1 MATLGSALL
10 LVVPV
15 WAAALV
21 TPGPDTL
28 AVAHSA
34 LKGGR
39 RAGFACVAGVCAG
52 AAVWA
57 LGALA
62 GLALLFERAAWAYR
76 AVVLCGAAYLV
87 VTGLRMLWAAWRWRA
102 PIAAAGT
109 APAATGR
116 AAPGAWV
123 AFRRGLVTH
132 LANPK
137 AAVFFG
143 SLFAVA
149 LPPGAAGWAGP
160 ALAGAV
166 VAMTAAW
173 YGALALAVTR
183 RPVAAAY
190 ARAERGLTG
199 ATGALLAGL
208 GARLAWQEAR

>member
-1 MATLGSALL
+1 MAMLGSALL

-39 RAGFACVAGVCAG
+39 RAGIACAAGVCAG

-76 AVVLCGAAYLV
+76 AVVLFGAAYLV
-87 VTGLRMLWAAWRWRA
+87 VTGLRMLWSAWRHPRA
-102 PIAAAGT
+102 GAGPAAGLG
-109 APAATGR
+109 AASGAR
-116 AAPGAWV
+116 A

-160 ALAGAV
+160 ALAGVV

-173 YGALALAVTR
+173 YGAVALAVAR

>member
-34 LKGGR
+34 LRGGR
-39 RAGFACVAGVCAG
+39 RAGLACVAGVSTG
-52 AAVWA
+52 AAIWA

-76 AVVLCGAAYLV
+76 AIVLCGAAYLV
-87 VTGLRMLWAAWRWRA
+87 VAGLGMLWAAWRWRPVA
-102 PIAAAGT
+102 SAEAG
-109 APAATGR
+109 PAAPERGAVSGTR
-116 AAPGAWV
+116 A

-149 LPPGAAGWAGP
+149 LPPGAAGWIGP
-160 ALAGAV
+160 VLAGAV

-173 YGALALAVTR
+173 YGAMTIAVTR
-183 RPVAAAY
+183 RSVAAAY

-199 ATGALLAGL
+199 ATGALLTGL

>member
-1 MATLGSALL
+1 MAMLGSALL

-39 RAGFACVAGVCAG
+39 RAGLACMAGVSAG

-76 AVVLCGAAYLV
+76 AVALFGAAYLV
-87 VTGLRMLWAAWRWRA
+87 VTGLRMLGSAWRWRG
-102 PIAAAGT
+102 AAAGAGT
-109 APAATGR
+109 APAAGGAAAGAR
-116 AAPGAWV
+116 A

-199 ATGALLAGL
+199 GTGALLAGL

>member
-1 MATLGSALL
+1 MAMLGSALL

-28 AVAHSA
+28 AVAHSP

-39 RAGFACVAGVCAG
+39 RAGLACAAGVCAG

-62 GLALLFERAAWAYR
+62 GLALLFERAAWAFR
-76 AVVLCGAAYLV
+76 TVVLCGAAYLV
-87 VTGLRMLWAAWRWRA
+87 VTGIRMMWAAWRWRA
-102 PIAAAGT
+102 AAVET
-109 APAATGR
+109 APAAGR
-116 AAPGAWV
+116 AASGARA

-149 LPPGAAGWAGP
+149 VAPGAVGWAGP
-160 ALAGAV
+160 ALAGVV

-173 YGALALAVTR
+173 YGAIALAVTR
-183 RPVAAAY
+183 RPFAAVY

-208 GARLAWQEAR
+208 GPRLAWQEAR

>member
-15 WAAALV
+15 WAVALV

-39 RAGFACVAGVCAG
+39 RAGLACMAGVSAG

-87 VTGLRMLWAAWRWRA
+87 ATGLRMLWAAWRWRA
-102 PIAAAGT
+102 AGGT
-109 APAATGR
+109 TPAATGPVASGAR
-116 AAPGAWV
+116 A

-160 ALAGAV
+160 ALAGVV

-173 YGALALAVTR
+173 YGAIALAVTR

-190 ARAERGLTG
+190 ARAERGFTG

>member
-39 RAGFACVAGVCAG
+39 RAGLACTAGVCAG

-87 VTGLRMLWAAWRWRA
+87 VMGLGMLWSAWSRR
-102 PIAAAGT
+102 AAAGT
-109 APAATGR
+109 APSAGR
-116 AAPGAWV
+116 AALGGRA
-123 AFRRGLVTH
+123 AFQRGLVTH

-149 LPPGAAGWAGP
+149 LPPAAAGWAGP
-160 ALAGAV
+160 VLAGVV

-173 YGALALAVTR
+173 YVAITLAVTR
-183 RPVAAAY
+183 PPMAAAY
-190 ARAERGLTG
+190 ARAERGLVG

>member
-34 LKGGR
+34 LRGGR
-39 RAGFACVAGVCAG
+39 RAGLACMAGVSTG

-76 AVVLCGAAYLV
+76 AVVLFGAAYLV
-87 VTGLRMLWAAWRWRA
+87 VTGLRMLWSAWRWRV
-102 PIAAAGT
+102 
-109 APAATGR
+109 AATAGAATVPGR
-116 AAPGAWV
+116 ASPGARA

-160 ALAGAV
+160 ALAGVV

-173 YGALALAVTR
+173 YGAIALAVTR

>member
-39 RAGFACVAGVCAG
+39 RAGLACTAGVCAG

-62 GLALLFERAAWAYR
+62 GLALLFERAGWAYR

-87 VTGLRMLWAAWRWRA
+87 VTGLRMRWAAWRWPAA
-102 PIAAAGT
+102 PI
-109 APAATGR
+109 
-116 AAPGAWV
+116 
-123 AFRRGLVTH
+123 VT
-132 LANPK
+132 
-137 AAVFFG
+137 V
-143 SLFAVA
+143 
-149 LPPGAAGWAGP
+149 
-160 ALAGAV
+160 
-166 VAMTAAW
+166 
-173 YGALALAVTR
+173 R
-183 RPVAAAY
+183 VAA
-190 ARAERGLTG
+190 
-199 ATGALLAGL
+199 
-208 GARLAWQEAR
+208 

>member
-34 LKGGR
+34 LRGGR

-57 LGALA
+57 SGALA
-62 GLALLFERAAWAYR
+62 GLALLFERAVWAYR
-76 AVVLCGAAYLV
+76 AVVLCGAAYLA
-87 VTGLRMLWAAWRWRA
+87 VTGLRMLWTAWRWRA
-102 PIAAAGT
+102 APIATGT
-109 APAATGR
+109 APATGR
-116 AAPGAWV
+116 AASGARAA

-149 LPPGAAGWAGP
+149 LPPGAAGRAGP
-160 ALAGAV
+160 G
-166 VAMTAAW
+166 
-173 YGALALAVTR
+173 R
-183 RPVAAAY
+183 RWPGWSW
-190 ARAERGLTG
+190 R
-199 ATGALLAGL
+199 
-208 GARLAWQEAR
+208 

>member
-15 WAAALV
+15 WAAALA
-21 TPGPDTL
+21 TPEPDTL

-39 RAGFACVAGVCAG
+39 RPGFACAAGVCAG

-57 LGALA
+57 LGAQA
-62 GLALLFERAAWAYR
+62 GLALLFEQAAWAYR

-87 VTGLRMLWAAWRWRA
+87 ATGLRMLWSAWRWRA
-102 PIAAAGT
+102 PVAAGAAPPAGRATLGAAA
-109 APAATGR
+109 
-116 AAPGAWV
+116 

-149 LPPGAAGWAGP
+149 LPTGATGWAGP
-160 ALAGAV
+160 ALAGTV

-173 YGALALAVTR
+173 YAAITLAVTR
-183 RPVAAAY
+183 PPVAAAY

>member
-39 RAGFACVAGVCAG
+39 RAGFACMAGVSAG

-87 VTGLRMLWAAWRWRA
+87 VTGLRMLWSAWRWRA
-102 PIAAAGT
+102 AAGV
-109 APAATGR
+109 APAVGR
-116 AAPGAWV
+116 AASGARA

-160 ALAGAV
+160 ALAGVV

-173 YGALALAVTR
+173 YGAIALAVTR